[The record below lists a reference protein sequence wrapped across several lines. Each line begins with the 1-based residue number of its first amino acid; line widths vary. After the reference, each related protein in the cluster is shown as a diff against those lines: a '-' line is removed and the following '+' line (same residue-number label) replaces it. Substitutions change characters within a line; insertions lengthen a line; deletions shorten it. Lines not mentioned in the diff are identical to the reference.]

1 MILIVSD
8 LFDFHLFADD
18 TNLFYKHKDIT
29 LLQSNLNKELSNVDA
44 WLCANKLSLNMEK
57 SNFVMFHPRQ
67 KKIDSINLMIKDNPL
82 KQEYCIKYLGV
93 LIDSNLNWQNHVN
106 SVIKKI
112 KRSVGILSKLRHFIG
127 TKTLINI
134 YYALVYP
141 FLTYGIIIARGNT
154 YPSNLQSL
162 YILQKKCVRII
173 TFSKFDERS
182 SPLFKRLNIIKL
194 FDLVTFYIALFI
206 FKFRNNILPPVF
218 DSFFIPV
225 CNIHD
230 HCTRHAARLT
240 YSLPQVRTNY
250 GISNVRFQGARI
262 WNSLDDDVKSLS
274 ISQFKKKLKSDQ
286 FEKY

>member
-1 MILIVSD
+1 M
-8 LFDFHLFADD
+8 
-18 TNLFYKHKDIT
+18 
-29 LLQSNLNKELSNVDA
+29 
-44 WLCANKLSLNMEK
+44 
-57 SNFVMFHPRQ
+57 
-67 KKIDSINLMIKDNPL
+67 
-82 KQEYCIKYLGV
+82 
-93 LIDSNLNWQNHVN
+93 
-106 SVIKKI
+106 KI

-141 FLTYGIIIARGNT
+141 FLTYGIIAWGNT

-162 YILQKKCVRII
+162 YILQKKSVRII
-173 TFSKFDERS
+173 TFFKFDERS

-230 HCTRHAARLT
+230 HCTRHAAGLT

-274 ISQFKKKLKSDQ
+274 ISQFKKKLKTYLRNISLFKFQ
-286 FEKY
+286 

>member
-1 MILIVSD
+1 M
-8 LFDFHLFADD
+8 H
-18 TNLFYKHKDIT
+18 
-29 LLQSNLNKELSNVDA
+29 
-44 WLCANKLSLNMEK
+44 
-57 SNFVMFHPRQ
+57 
-67 KKIDSINLMIKDNPL
+67 
-82 KQEYCIKYLGV
+82 
-93 LIDSNLNWQNHVN
+93 
-106 SVIKKI
+106 
-112 KRSVGILSKLRHFIG
+112 
-127 TKTLINI
+127 
-134 YYALVYP
+134 
-141 FLTYGIIIARGNT
+141 
-154 YPSNLQSL
+154 
-162 YILQKKCVRII
+162 II

-182 SPLFKRLNIIKL
+182 SPLFKRLNIIIL
-194 FDLVTFYIALFI
+194 FDRSRYFLYCII

-274 ISQFKKKLKSDQ
+274 ISQFKKKLKSDI